1 MLVWYKVDII
11 IISLKINLFSPWYS
25 WKIAELALNNN
36 HSLCQRPHLDFF
48 VKGVICSQYPKHDVP
63 LLRRCSKMDSSIR
76 KTLCSRISQN
86 ENMLYHTLGKHA
98 NHYTTDV
105 SRFDSGMD
113 ISMDRGR
120 AFKNFQVYQYFTI
133 YKRYFLLNL
142 KNFHE
147 YLIHQFLKSGGTKYH
162 LNWVNLPGT
171 APYWKV
177 WIDVLVASSN
187 RGGSNDIHAYCFKS
201 KNHTKATSSD
211 M

>member
-1 MLVWYKVDII
+1 
-11 IISLKINLFSPWYS
+11 LKIFKSP
-25 WKIAELALNNN
+25 A
-36 HSLCQRPHLDFF
+36 SLCQRPHWDFF
-48 VKGVICSQYPKHDVP
+48 VKGVICSQYLKHDVP

-133 YKRYFLLNL
+133 YRRYFLLNL

-147 YLIHQFLKSGGTKYH
+147 YLIKSGTSCLRYCEQMTPLTK
-162 LNWVNLPGT
+162 
-171 APYWKV
+171 
-177 WIDVLVASSN
+177 
-187 RGGSNDIHAYCFKS
+187 KS
-201 KNHTKATSSD
+201 Q
-211 M
+211 